1 MKKIFIDLEHCYG
14 IKKLQTEFDFETN
27 GDVFTVY
34 APNGVMK
41 TSLANTFRDVSSGAV
56 SMDRIRQTNETKRV
70 IIDENGDELPPES
83 IFVIEP
89 YNEGFRSDRISTL
102 LVNEKLRKRYEDI
115 HKDVDEKAE
124 ILTDELKQPTGLKKR
139 VREEFSEAITH
150 DSNDFYRALTR
161 VS

>member
-1 MKKIFIDLEHCYG
+1 
-14 IKKLQTEFDFETN
+14 
-27 GDVFTVY
+27 
-34 APNGVMK
+34 MK

-102 LVNEKLRKRYEDI
+102 LVNEKT
-115 HKDVDEKAE
+115 A
-124 ILTDELKQPTGLKKR
+124 
-139 VREEFSEAITH
+139 
-150 DSNDFYRALTR
+150 
-161 VS
+161 